1 MDLTLAKLNL
11 NHVSM
16 KLKYFGLLVA
26 AMLVRQAAAQ
36 STNTLPDWAMGGFVR
51 PAGVNPVISPDSTS
65 RFMCPMNERMTD
77 WESNDTFN
85 PAATIKDGKIVVL
98 YRAEDKAGVAIGK
111 RTSRI
116 GYASSTDGVH
126 FERRKTPVLFP
137 DKDNQKGNE
146 WPGGCEDPR
155 VAVTEDGLY
164 VILYTQWNQ
173 DKARIGVA
181 TSRDLIKWEK
191 HGPAFKRAYNGKFN
205 NIWTKSGSV
214 LTKLANGKQ
223 VIAKVNGKYW
233 LYFGEAHVNIAT
245 STDLINWEPVVDKK
259 GELVNLISPRKGY
272 FDSNLTECGP
282 PAILTDKG
290 IVLLYNGKNDK
301 GENGDKRYTP
311 NSYCAGQ
318 VLFDKNDPTKV
329 LARLDVPFFRPM
341 ESFEKSG
348 QYVAGTVF
356 IEGMVYFK
364 NKWLLYYGCAD
375 SRVGVA
381 VYDPKRKTPGD
392 PIP

>member
-1 MDLTLAKLNL
+1 
-11 NHVSM
+11 M
-16 KLKYFGLLVA
+16 KRFFTGLSISLLLLSGNA
-26 AMLVRQAAAQ
+26 FAQ
-36 STNTLPDWAMGGFVR
+36 KENKLPDWTFGGFQR

-65 RFMCPMNERMTD
+65 TFFCPMNKKQVD

-85 PAATIKDGKIVVL
+85 PAAIIKNGKIVVL
-98 YRAEDKAGVAIGK
+98 YRAEDKAGRAIGK
-111 RTSRI
+111 RTSRL
-116 GYASSTDGVH
+116 GYAESEDGIT
-126 FERRKTPVLFP
+126 FKRRKEPVLYP
-137 DKDNQKGNE
+137 AEDNQKKNE

-164 VILYTQWNQ
+164 VIIYTQWNQ
-173 DKARIGVA
+173 DKARLGIA
-181 TSRDLIKWEK
+181 TSRDLLKWEK
-191 HGPAFKRAYNGKFN
+191 HGPAFTKAFNGKFN
-205 NIWTKSGSV
+205 EIWSKSGSIV
-214 LTKLANGKQ
+214 TKLVGDKQ
-223 VIAKVNGKYW
+223 VIAKINGKYW
-233 LYFGEAHVNIAT
+233 LYFGEANVNLAS
-245 STDLINWEPVVDKK
+245 STDLINWTPLVDKN
-259 GELVNLISPRKGY
+259 ENLVNLISPRKGF

-282 PAILTDKG
+282 PAIVTEKG

-301 GENGDKRYTP
+301 GEDGDKRFTP

-318 VLFDKNDPTKV
+318 VLFDKNDPSKV
-329 LARLDVPFFRPM
+329 LDRLDVPFFRPM

-381 VYDPKRKTPGD
+381 VYDPKTKTPGD
-392 PIP
+392 PLP

>member
-1 MDLTLAKLNL
+1 MKQFSASLLIFISILA
-11 NHVSM
+11 SQA
-16 KLKYFGLLVA
+16 VA
-26 AMLVRQAAAQ
+26 Q
-36 STNTLPDWAMGGFVR
+36 TKNTLPDWAFGGFVR

-65 RFMCPMNERMTD
+65 RFMCPMNQRATD

-98 YRAEDKAGVAIGK
+98 YRAEDKAGIAIGK

-116 GYASSTDGVH
+116 GYAQSSDGIN
-126 FERRKTPVLFP
+126 FQRRKTPVLFP
-137 DKDNQKGNE
+137 ADDSQKENE

-155 VAVTEDGLY
+155 VAVTDDGLY
-164 VILYTQWNQ
+164 VIFYTQWNQ

-181 TSRDLIKWEK
+181 TSRDLIEWEK
-191 HGPAFKRAYNGKFN
+191 HGPAFKQAYQGKFN
-205 NIWTKSGSV
+205 NIWTKSASI
-214 LTKLANGKQ
+214 LTKLENGKQ
-223 VIAKVNGKYW
+223 VIAKLNGKYW
-233 LYFGEAHVNIAT
+233 LYFGEAHVNVAT
-245 STDLINWEPVVDKK
+245 STDLVNWEPVVDKA
-259 GELVNLISPRKGY
+259 GNLINLISPRKGF

-282 PAILTDKG
+282 PAILTEKG

-301 GENGDKRYTP
+301 GADGDLRYTP

-375 SRVGVA
+375 SKVGVA
-381 VYDPKRKTPGD
+381 VFDAKVKSPGD
-392 PIP
+392 PLP

>member
-1 MDLTLAKLNL
+1 MNLTLTKQIPKPRF
-11 NHVSM
+11 M
-16 KLKYFGLLVA
+16 RLKYLSFFVVALLA
-26 AMLVRQAAAQ
+26 RQAAAQ
-36 STNTLPDWAMGGFVR
+36 TTNTLPDWAMGGFVR

-116 GYASSTDGVH
+116 GYASSADGIH
-126 FERRKTPVLFP
+126 FERRKTPVLYP
-137 DKDNQKGNE
+137 DKDNQKENE

-191 HGPAFKRAYNGKFN
+191 HGPAFKKAYNGKFN

-233 LYFGEAHVNIAT
+233 LYFGEAHVNVAT
-245 STDLINWEPVVDKK
+245 SSDLINWEPVVDQK
-259 GELVNLISPRKGY
+259 GELINLISPRKGY

-318 VLFDKNDPTKV
+318 VLFDKNDPTKL

-381 VYDPKRKTPGD
+381 VYDPKLKTAGD

>member
-1 MDLTLAKLNL
+1 MKKIFTGLALTLTMLA
-11 NHVSM
+11 
-16 KLKYFGLLVA
+16 GVA
-26 AMLVRQAAAQ
+26 FAQ
-36 STNTLPDWAMGGFVR
+36 TENKLPDWTFGGFQR
-51 PAGVNPVISPDSTS
+51 PAGVNPVISPDSTTT
-65 RFMCPMNERMTD
+65 FFCPMNKRQVD

-98 YRAEDKAGVAIGK
+98 YRAEDKAGRAIGK
-111 RTSRI
+111 RTSRL
-116 GYASSTDGVH
+116 GYAESEDGIT
-126 FERRKTPVLFP
+126 FKRRKEPVLYP
-137 DKDNQKGNE
+137 AEDGQKKNE

-164 VILYTQWNQ
+164 VIIYTQWNQ
-173 DKARIGVA
+173 DKARLGIA
-181 TSRDLIKWEK
+181 TSRDLLKWEK
-191 HGPAFKRAYNGKFN
+191 HGPAFSKAFNGKFN
-205 NIWTKSGSV
+205 EIWSKSGSII
-214 LTKLANGKQ
+214 TKLVGDKQ
-223 VIAKVNGKYW
+223 VIAKINGKYW
-233 LYFGEAHVNIAT
+233 LYFGEANVNLAS
-245 STDLINWEPVVDKK
+245 STDLINWTPLVDKN
-259 GELVNLISPRKGY
+259 ENLVNLISPRKGF

-282 PAILTDKG
+282 PAIVTEKG

-301 GENGDKRYTP
+301 GEDGDKRFTP

-318 VLFDKNDPTKV
+318 VLFDKNDPSKV

-381 VYDPKRKTPGD
+381 VYDPKTKTPGD
-392 PIP
+392 PLP

>member
-1 MDLTLAKLNL
+1 MR
-11 NHVSM
+11 
-16 KLKYFGLLVA
+16 LKYLSFFVVALLA
-26 AMLVRQAAAQ
+26 RQAAAQ
-36 STNTLPDWAMGGFVR
+36 TTNTLPDWAMGGFVR

-116 GYASSTDGVH
+116 GYASSADGIH
-126 FERRKTPVLFP
+126 FERRKTPVLYP
-137 DKDNQKGNE
+137 DKDNQKENE

-191 HGPAFKRAYNGKFN
+191 HGPAFKKAYNGKFN

-233 LYFGEAHVNIAT
+233 LYFGEAHVNVAT
-245 STDLINWEPVVDKK
+245 SSDLINWEPVVDQK
-259 GELVNLISPRKGY
+259 GELINLISPRKGY

-318 VLFDKNDPTKV
+318 VLFDKNDPTKL

-381 VYDPKRKTPGD
+381 VYDPKLKTAGD

>member
-1 MDLTLAKLNL
+1 MKRIFTGFALTLTMLA
-11 NHVSM
+11 
-16 KLKYFGLLVA
+16 GVA
-26 AMLVRQAAAQ
+26 FAQ
-36 STNTLPDWAMGGFVR
+36 TENKLPDWTFGGFQR
-51 PAGVNPVISPDSTS
+51 PAGVNPVISPDSTTT
-65 RFMCPMNERMTD
+65 FFCPMNKRQVD

-98 YRAEDKAGVAIGK
+98 YRAEDKAGRAIGK
-111 RTSRI
+111 RTSRL
-116 GYASSTDGVH
+116 GYAESEDGIT
-126 FERRKTPVLFP
+126 FKRRKEPVLYP
-137 DKDNQKGNE
+137 AEDNQKKNE

-164 VILYTQWNQ
+164 VIIYTQWNQ
-173 DKARIGVA
+173 DKARLGIA
-181 TSRDLIKWEK
+181 TSRDLLKWEK
-191 HGPAFKRAYNGKFN
+191 HGPAFTKAFNGKFN
-205 NIWTKSGSV
+205 EIWSKSGSIV
-214 LTKLANGKQ
+214 TKLVGDKQ
-223 VIAKVNGKYW
+223 VIAKINGKYW
-233 LYFGEAHVNIAT
+233 LYFGEANVNLAS
-245 STDLINWEPVVDKK
+245 STDLINWTPLVDKN
-259 GELVNLISPRKGY
+259 ENLVNLISPRKGY

-282 PAILTDKG
+282 PAIVTEKG

-301 GENGDKRYTP
+301 GEDGDKRFTP

-318 VLFDKNDPTKV
+318 VLFDKNDPSKM

-381 VYDPKRKTPGD
+381 VYDPKTKTPGD
-392 PIP
+392 PLP

>member
-1 MDLTLAKLNL
+1 MKNLMTGLAICALIASGN
-11 NHVSM
+11 V
-16 KLKYFGLLVA
+16 FG
-26 AMLVRQAAAQ
+26 Q
-36 STNTLPDWAMGGFVR
+36 TENKLPDWTFGGFKR
-51 PAGVNPVISPDSTS
+51 PANVNPVISPDTTST
-65 RFMCPMNERMTD
+65 FFCPMNKRQID

-85 PAATIKDGKIVVL
+85 PAATIKNGKIVVL
-98 YRAEDKAGVAIGK
+98 YRAEDKAGRAIGK
-111 RTSRI
+111 RTSRL
-116 GYASSTDGVH
+116 GYAESEDGIT
-126 FERRKTPVLFP
+126 FKRRKEPVLYP
-137 DKDNQKGNE
+137 AEDSQKAME

-164 VILYTQWNQ
+164 VIIYTQWNQ
-173 DKARIGVA
+173 DKARLGIA
-181 TSRDLIKWEK
+181 TSRDLLKWEK
-191 HGPAFKRAYNGKFN
+191 HGPAFTKAYGGKFN
-205 NIWTKSGSV
+205 QIWSKSGSI
-214 LTKLANGKQ
+214 LTKLVGDKQ

-233 LYFGEAHVNIAT
+233 LYFGEANVNVAT
-245 STDLINWEPVVDKK
+245 STDLINWEPVVDKS
-259 GELVNLISPRKGY
+259 ENLVNLISPRKGY

-282 PAILTDKG
+282 PAIITDKG

-301 GENGDKRYTP
+301 GEDGDKRFTP

-364 NKWLLYYGCAD
+364 KKWLLYYGCAD

-381 VYDPKRKTPGD
+381 VYDPKMKGPGD
-392 PIP
+392 PLPAAR